1 MTDTKD
7 LTKTKRY
14 IHLLSDLAGLDFL
27 DHEDL
32 IMLKEIKEIVE
43 ERESLLKDNLEI
55 QQNYLFAPPGDDLVE
70 ELKWLD
76 IVEKM
81 MKKNI
86 DDPEAEWMY
95 EDLEIVQSIRKLLQ
109 AKPAVDIKRLAH
121 LLYISI
127 PPHKEGLSYEVITKN
142 FEERLKGELGEPK

>member
-1 MTDTKD
+1 MDIRD
-7 LTKTKRY
+7 RDMLT
-14 IHLLSDLAGLDFL
+14 
-27 DHEDL
+27 
-32 IMLKEIKEIVE
+32 EIKGKLERLEWHETELQKAHEIVA
-43 ERESLLKDNLEI
+43 RMRDGTHKQKLD
-55 QQNYLFAPPGDDLVE
+55 DDLVE

-109 AKPAVDIKRLAH
+109 SKLPEKPR
-121 LLYISI
+121 IS
-127 PPHKEGLSYEVITKN
+127 
-142 FEERLKGELGEPK
+142 KGEIERWVSKIKHSFNPEDTLEYELKSKGFKVGTK